1 MDASSA
7 KKEHS
12 RLLWLDFGR
21 AVGILVVLLVHA
33 GAGPGVVRYYGGM
46 FYMPIFFV
54 AAGYVYRRRQGE
66 AFGIILKKKATR
78 LLLPYFGTSAF
89 LWLFFCV
96 KDTELKLSSLLGIFY
111 SRNQMYQ
118 AGFAGENPVLLD
130 VLNSPLW
137 FLTALF
143 LVYLWY
149 EALERSG
156 KKELLLVLGL
166 LFSILWHYGTEL
178 LLPWSLDAVPYFAC
192 FFFTGEKLRGR
203 CDALHNVPDRQ
214 TCERNN
220 TFGSVVGEAAILAV
234 LIVFVIAAR
243 LNGSVNLSC
252 GDYGRSML
260 LYLVV
265 GTTGSLLVFA
275 VGIWLEK
282 CCRPIARVIS
292 LVGQDTLMI
301 LCFHMFLYMFIRA
314 GASLLGLG
322 GRLTNTLLV
331 VGSLIILTAAGRIWR
346 GMKRMFLR

>member
-7 KKEHS
+7 KKENS

-21 AVGILVVLLVHA
+21 AAGILVVLLVHV

-54 AAGYVYRRRQGE
+54 AAGCVYRRREGQ
-66 AFGIILKKKATR
+66 AFGIFLKKKAAR

-96 KDTELKLSSLLGIFY
+96 KDAELKLSSLFGIFY

-130 VLNSPLW
+130 ILNSPLW

-149 EALERSG
+149 EIAERSG

-166 LFSILWHYGTEL
+166 LFSLLWHYGTDL

-192 FFFTGEKLRGR
+192 FFFAGEKLRGWHG
-203 CDALHNVPDRQ
+203 ALHNASDGQ
-214 TCERNN
+214 ICERNN
-220 TFGSVVGEAAILAV
+220 ASCSAVSGIVILAV
-234 LIVFVIAAR
+234 LIVFAIAAE

-260 LYLVV
+260 LCLVA

-282 CCRPIARVIS
+282 YCRPIARAVS
-292 LVGQDTLMI
+292 LVGQETMVI

-314 GASLLGLG
+314 GASLLGLSEV
-322 GRLTNTLLV
+322 LTDVLLV
-331 VGSLIILTAAGRIWR
+331 AGGLVILTAVGRIWR
-346 GMKRMFLR
+346 RVKRLCF